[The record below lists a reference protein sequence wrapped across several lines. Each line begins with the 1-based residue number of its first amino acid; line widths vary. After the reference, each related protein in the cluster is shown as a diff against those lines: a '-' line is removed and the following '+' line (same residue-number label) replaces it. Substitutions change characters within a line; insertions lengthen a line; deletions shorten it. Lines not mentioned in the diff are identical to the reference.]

1 MTLINFR
8 RTLATLEKTKR
19 PETFYKT
26 ILRSFGYGMHRKL
39 RIFPSPHRTRPS
51 TRPIGRGLRRAIV
64 AGNFEYEA
72 KLYNRVKDL
81 EIEVPATDS
90 KQPDLER
97 QISIAKTQKHL
108 EAVSQRVTEVGKYA
122 NKARLK

>member
-1 MTLINFR
+1 
-8 RTLATLEKTKR
+8 
-19 PETFYKT
+19 
-26 ILRSFGYGMHRKL
+26 
-39 RIFPSPHRTRPS
+39 
-51 TRPIGRGLRRAIV
+51 LRRAIV

-81 EIEVPATDS
+81 EIEVPATDL

-108 EAVSQRVTEVGKYA
+108 ECCITKSGRSG
-122 NKARLK
+122 

>member
-1 MTLINFR
+1 MIVELV
-8 RTLATLEKTKR
+8 
-19 PETFYKT
+19 
-26 ILRSFGYGMHRKL
+26 
-39 RIFPSPHRTRPS
+39 S
-51 TRPIGRGLRRAIV
+51 TELDFDFVEGALRRAIV

-90 KQPDLER
+90 KKPDLER

-108 EAVSQRVTEVGKYA
+108 EAVSQRVAEVGKYA